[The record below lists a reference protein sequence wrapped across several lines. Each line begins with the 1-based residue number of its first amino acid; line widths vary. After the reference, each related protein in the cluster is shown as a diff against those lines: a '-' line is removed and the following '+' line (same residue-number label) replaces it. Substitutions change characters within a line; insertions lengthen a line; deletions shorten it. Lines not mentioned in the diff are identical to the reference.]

1 MASSFSWRA
10 IAVPAFGPSLLFG
23 TGEGAILPVLP
34 LTARELGATVPE
46 AALLVALIGL
56 GSMLGNIPASIVTMR
71 HGERWTIVGAA
82 IACAAA
88 MVLCAFT
95 SSLAVFASAA
105 FVVGI
110 AQAVFGL
117 ARQSWMAEA
126 VPIEYRARAM
136 SMLGGMMRVGLFVGP
151 FMAAIAIHRWGV
163 TAAYVV
169 GAAALLVAAVVS
181 SRLPD
186 LPSRGH
192 PDAATSAAPAPSAAA
207 GQARAGASWSS
218 IVRDHRHVFLTL
230 GIGVMLVSAV
240 RAARQAVIPLWADH
254 LGLDAS
260 VTSLIY
266 GIAGGVEMLVFYP
279 AGFVMDRK
287 GRLAVALPSLSIM
300 GLGLLLMPLTA
311 SATTLLI
318 AAASVGF
325 GNGIGSGL
333 IMTLGADHAPPAA
346 RAQFLG
352 IWRLMTDIG
361 AACGPGLVSLLTAV
375 SSLGLGVIAIGLLAF
390 AAAAQ
395 LRHWVPRHA
404 KV

>member
-1 MASSFSWRA
+1 MAEPFTWRR

-34 LTARELGATVPE
+34 LTARELGASVPQ

-95 SSLAVFASAA
+95 SSLAVFAFGA

-126 VPIEYRARAM
+126 VPIDYRARAM
-136 SMLGGMMRVGLFVGP
+136 SMLGGMMRVGMFIGP
-151 FMAAIAIHRWGV
+151 FMAAAAIHRWGA
-163 TAAYVV
+163 TAAYLV

-181 SRLPD
+181 WRLPD
-186 LPSRGH
+186 LSSRGGVASA
-192 PDAATSAAPAPSAAA
+192 DATVPID
-207 GQARAGASWSS
+207 AGASWRS

-287 GRLAVALPSLSIM
+287 GRLAVALPSLLIM
-300 GLGLLLMPLTA
+300 GTALLLTPLA
-311 SATTLLI
+311 QSATTLLI
-318 AAASVGF
+318 AATAIGF

-333 IMTLGADHAPPAA
+333 VMTLGADHAPPAA

-361 AACGPGLVSLLTAV
+361 AACGPGLLSLLTAV
-375 SSLGLGVIAIGLLAF
+375 STLGVGVIAIGLLAF

-395 LRHWVPRHA
+395 LRRWIPRRR
-404 KV
+404 

>member
-1 MASSFSWRA
+1 VGSAGRAPLTMAAPFAWRP

-34 LTARELGATVPE
+34 LTARELGASVPE

-56 GSMLGNIPASIVTMR
+56 GSMLGNIPASMITMR

-95 SSLAVFASAA
+95 SSLAVFAFGA

-136 SMLGGMMRVGLFVGP
+136 SMLGGMMRVGMFIGP
-151 FMAAIAIHRWGV
+151 FMAAAAIHRWGV
-163 TAAYVV
+163 TAAYLV

-181 SRLPD
+181 WRLPD
-186 LPSRGH
+186 LPSRGGT
-192 PDAATSAAPAPSAAA
+192 ASTTTTANI
-207 GQARAGASWSS
+207 GASWRGV
-218 IVRDHRHVFLTL
+218 VRDHRHVFLTL

-240 RAARQAVIPLWADH
+240 RAARQAVIPLWADQ

-279 AGFVMDRK
+279 AGSVMDRK
-287 GRLAVALPSLSIM
+287 GRLAVALPSLAIM
-300 GLGLLLMPLTA
+300 GVALLLTPLA
-311 SATTLLI
+311 QSATTLLI
-318 AAASVGF
+318 AASAIGF

-333 IMTLGADHAPPAA
+333 IMTLGADHAPREG

-352 IWRLMTDIG
+352 IWRLMSDIG
-361 AACGPGLVSLLTAV
+361 AACGPGLLSLLTAV
-375 SSLGLGVIAIGLLAF
+375 STLGIGVAAIGLLAF

-395 LRHWVPRHA
+395 LRRWIPRRR
-404 KV
+404 